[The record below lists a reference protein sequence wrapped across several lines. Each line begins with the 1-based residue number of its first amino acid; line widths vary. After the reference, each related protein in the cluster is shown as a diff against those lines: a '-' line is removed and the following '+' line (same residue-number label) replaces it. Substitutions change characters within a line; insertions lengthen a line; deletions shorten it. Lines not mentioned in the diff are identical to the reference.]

1 MPVEDREF
9 GRLEQKL
16 DDLQK
21 TVEQG
26 FTEVTELQRK
36 TNGRVGK
43 LELKYSF
50 LAGGLALLSFVVS
63 LGIPFLLKFLQ

>member
-26 FTEVTELQRK
+26 FEEVTELQKK
-36 TNGRVGK
+36 TNGRVRK
-43 LELKYSF
+43 LEQWRSF
-50 LAGGLALLSFVVS
+50 LAGGMAIIT